1 LKLTAIPFLHASSE
15 LITNDFL
22 SKTDSVPWIGTNVII
37 TKQGN
42 PFKGYVGIVKNVICG
57 QDTASGLKV
66 VIQLTHLNPS
76 APFKIT
82 VIDYDDVVEQW

>member
-1 LKLTAIPFLHASSE
+1 MAIPFLHASLE

-22 SKTDSVPWIGTNVII
+22 SKTSVPWIGTNVII

-42 PFKGYVGIVKNVICG
+42 SFKGYVGIVKNIICG

-82 VIDYDDVVEQW
+82 AIDYDNVVKQR

>member
-15 LITNDFL
+15 LVTNDFL
-22 SKTDSVPWIGTNVII
+22 SKADSVPWVGTNVII

-66 VIQLTHLNPS
+66 VVQLTHLNLS

-82 VIDYDDVVEQW
+82 VINYDDVVEQQ